1 MIRTFYHN
9 ITGTDRSLSLEEI
22 AAACNVSPR
31 KVMEWFAPLSDD
43 RHREVPRHVDA
54 LEATRF
60 LIDNR
65 LPVPARLLPPKTK
78 KLLLIPSRNCL
89 PETTA
94 YWADLICN
102 AFSNVFNILLESLS
116 SGERPQMAILAGKPD
131 LVVVLLY
138 SYNRLIS
145 TTLSLLDGDPAIKTL
160 LIVSEKIKFSI
171 DQGLICLPAER
182 IVADNLEPGQMA
194 GQITGIFDC

>member
-9 ITGTDRSLSLEEI
+9 ITGSNRSLSLEEI

-31 KVMEWFAPLSDD
+31 KVMEWFTPMPDD
-43 RHREVPRHVDA
+43 RRREGPRHVDA

-65 LPVPARLLPPKTK
+65 LPVPPRLLPPKTK
-78 KLLLIPSRNCL
+78 KLLLIPSRNCQ
-89 PETTA
+89 PETIA

-116 SGERPQMAILAGKPD
+116 SGEKPQLAILAGKPD

-145 TTLSLLDGDPAIKTL
+145 TTLSLLDSDPTIKTL
-160 LIVSEKIKFSI
+160 LIVSEKIKRSV
-171 DQGLICLPAER
+171 DQGHISLPAER
-182 IVADNLEPGQMA
+182 IVADNLGPGLMA
-194 GQITGIFDC
+194 GQIIGIFDC